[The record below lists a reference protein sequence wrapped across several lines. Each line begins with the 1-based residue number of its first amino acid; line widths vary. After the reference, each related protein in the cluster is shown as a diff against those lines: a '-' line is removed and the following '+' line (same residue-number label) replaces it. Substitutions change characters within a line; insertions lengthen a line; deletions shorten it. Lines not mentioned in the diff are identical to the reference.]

1 MCLPLTGTQRKGPR
15 VWPLWVIRT
24 DTIASGCHHGEPL
37 LGDSEDGRERG
48 RIFTY
53 CSSSCLSLRCFPSA
67 PHRSFHYP
75 FLLLR
80 TFFPQMLQGGARSL
94 SALPG
99 TSSGRL
105 PWSRPG
111 LPPSFPVLLF
121 GTAVITAQIS
131 YVFKRL
137 PPHQVLS
144 STQEGLCVRSAHCC
158 VLNNKHYLAY
168 SRCSNVCWREVKE
181 EIKRK

>member
-1 MCLPLTGTQRKGPR
+1 MSLSKPHAFPSPPAPSSCPAVTLHASRGGKFK
-15 VWPLWVIRT
+15 RT
-24 DTIASGCHHGEPL
+24 H
-37 LGDSEDGRERG
+37 RG
-48 RIFTY
+48 FTY

-67 PHRSFHYP
+67 PHRSFHCP
-75 FLLLR
+75 CLLLR